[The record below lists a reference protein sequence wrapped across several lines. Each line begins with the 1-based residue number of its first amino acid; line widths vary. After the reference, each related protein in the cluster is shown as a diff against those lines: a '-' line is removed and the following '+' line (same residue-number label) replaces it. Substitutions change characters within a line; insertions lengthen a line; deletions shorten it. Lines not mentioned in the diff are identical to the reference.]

1 MKIFDKI
8 ALSRKIGLI
17 VTVLLVPIV
26 YLAYLLVS
34 ANMIQ
39 IRFGQAEMVGTEYLR
54 PVQKAL
60 VATLQQSRGAVP
72 VGAEQAQALTAIEAK
87 LGSAR
92 AGVDLQSGDVAKAAI
107 QALQA
112 ASSSKDRASALKAM
126 NALRDLTVRVG
137 DHSNLI
143 LDPDLDSYYTMDL
156 VLLRLPDL
164 VSRVAELEAALR
176 AGATS
181 GLTAAEQADILVA
194 KGAMQATLDGI
205 AASVSLGYRGNS
217 SGDLKRWIDTD
228 MQALLTAGAA
238 LIKAAEARAGGQP
251 VTGVDTMLVAME
263 QGLTKAYDAA
273 SKALENLLIIRIDGF
288 YQAMTISLVIVAIIV
303 LLAVT
308 LSLIIGRSVSGPLLR
323 LTGQMESLITGS
335 TDIQIRY
342 QKRTDEVGIIA
353 KAVEFFRQALVE
365 RGRLEAEQ
373 RQRMEAD
380 LALAERRVEAVNEF
394 RADLSRVIAA
404 VSAAVGRMRHSS
416 EELSGV
422 VAATNQS
429 CVAMATSSDQTLQ
442 TVQMMAAATDELTS
456 SIAEIGRQ
464 VESSTGI
471 SRKAAEEVQSADK
484 TLHALESAMAQIG
497 EIVTL
502 IQAIAAQTNLLA
514 LNATIEAARAGEA
527 GKGFAVVATEVK
539 NLATQTAGATEDI
552 QQSVETMRALTHDV
566 SRIMVSVRDHVLETD
581 TRMSS
586 VAVAVEQ
593 QTAATRDIA
602 RNVSHAAEGAAV
614 IADAISSVTEAS
626 GHAAEAANGTSELST
641 ALENSTQSLGRA
653 LDKFTQRLAAVGEN

>member
-1 MKIFDKI
+1 MKLFDRI
-8 ALSRKIGLI
+8 SIGRKIGLI
-17 VTVLLVPIV
+17 VAVLLVPIV
-26 YLAYLLVS
+26 YLAYLLIS
-34 ANMIQ
+34 ANFIQ
-39 IRFGQAEMVGTEYLR
+39 IRFGQAEVVGTEYLR

-60 VATLQQSRGAVP
+60 IATLAQSRGGSP
-72 VGAEQAQALTAIEAK
+72 VGPEQAQALAAIEAK
-87 LGSAR
+87 LGQGA
-92 AGVDLQSGDVAKAAI
+92 AGVDLQSGDVARLAQ
-107 QALQA
+107 QAVQA
-112 ASSSKDRASALKAM
+112 AAAAKDRPSALVAM

-164 VSRVAELEAALR
+164 VTRAADLDGALR
-176 AGATS
+176 AGNKAVLSAT
-181 GLTAAEQADILVA
+181 EQADILVA

-205 AASVSLGYRGNS
+205 AASVTLGYRGNA
-217 SGDLKRWIDTD
+217 SGDLKRWIDAD
-228 MQALLTAGAA
+228 MQALLAAGAA
-238 LIKAAEARAGGQP
+238 LLKAADAQVAGQGP
-251 VTGVDTMLVAME
+251 AAA
-263 QGLTKAYDAA
+263 GLTAALEAALSKAYDA
-273 SKALENLLIIRIDGF
+273 SSRALETLLVIRIDGF
-288 YQAMTISLVIVAIIV
+288 YRAMGFSLAIVAVILV
-303 LLAVT
+303 LAVS
-308 LSLIIGRSVSGPLLR
+308 LALIIGRSVSGPLLR

-342 QKRTDEVGIIA
+342 QKRSDEVGIIA

-380 LALAERRVEAVNEF
+380 LTLAERRVEAVNEF

-404 VSAAVGRMRHSS
+404 VTEAVARMRLSS
-416 EELSGV
+416 GELSGV

-442 TVQMMAAATDELTS
+442 TVKMMAAATDELTG

-471 SRKAAEEVQSADK
+471 SRKAAEEVQSADR
-484 TLHALESAMAQIG
+484 TLHDLENAMAQIG
-497 EIVTL
+497 DIVTL

-539 NLATQTAGATEDI
+539 NLATQTAGATEEI
-552 QQSVETMRALTHDV
+552 QQSVEAMRSLTQEV
-566 SRIMVSVRDHVLETD
+566 GRIMLSVREHVLETD
-581 TRMSS
+581 MRMSS
-586 VAVAVEQ
+586 VAVAVEE

-602 RNVSHAAEGAAV
+602 RNVSHAAEGAAI

-626 GHAAEAANGTSELST
+626 GHAAEAASGTSDLST
-641 ALENSTQSLGRA
+641 ALESSTRNLGQA
-653 LDKFTQRLAAVGEN
+653 LDRFTQRLAAVGE

>member
-1 MKIFDKI
+1 MKLFDKVT
-8 ALSRKIGLI
+8 LGRKIGLI
-17 VTVLLVPIV
+17 VTVLLLPIV

-60 VATLQQSRGAVP
+60 VATLAQSRSAGV
-72 VGAEQAQALTAIEAK
+72 VGNEHPQALTAIEAK
-87 LGSAR
+87 LGKAA
-92 AGVDLQSGDVAKAAI
+92 AGVDLQSDDVAQTAIKA
-107 QALQA
+107 LRA
-112 ASSSKDRASALKAM
+112 AGDAKDRASALTAM
-126 NALRDLTVRVG
+126 AALRDLTVRVG

-143 LDPDLDSYYTMDL
+143 LDPDLDSYYTMDI

-164 VSRVAELEAALR
+164 VSRIAELDGALR
-176 AGATS
+176 AANKAD
-181 GLTAAEQADILVA
+181 LTATETADILVA
-194 KGAMQATLDGI
+194 KGTMQATLDGI
-205 AASVSLGYRGNS
+205 AASVSLGYRGNA

-228 MQALLTAGAA
+228 MQSLLTAGAA
-238 LIKAAEARAGGQP
+238 LTKAADARVAGQSGNGAD
-251 VTGVDTMLVAME
+251 VLVAALE
-263 QGLTKAYDAA
+263 AATVKAYDAS
-273 SKALENLLIIRIDGF
+273 SKALENLLVIRIDGF
-288 YQAMTISLVIVAIIV
+288 YQAMTFSLIIVAVIV
-303 LLAVT
+303 LLAVS
-308 LSLIIGRSVSGPLLR
+308 LSLVIGRSVSGPLLR

-342 QKRTDEVGIIA
+342 QKRTDEVGVIA

-380 LALAERRVEAVNEF
+380 LAIAQRRVEAVNEF
-394 RADLSRVIAA
+394 RTDLSRVIAA
-404 VSAAVGRMRHSS
+404 VGEAVKRMRNSS

-442 TVQMMAAATDELTS
+442 TVQMMAAATDELTG

-471 SRKAAEEVQSADK
+471 SRKAAEEVQSADQ
-484 TLHALESAMAQIG
+484 TLHALETAMVQIG

-552 QQSVETMRALTHDV
+552 QQSVETMRNLTQDV
-566 SRIMVSVRDHVLETD
+566 SRIMVSVREHVLETD
-581 TRMSS
+581 MRMSS
-586 VAVAVEQ
+586 VAVAVEE

-602 RNVSHAAEGAAV
+602 RNVTHAAEGAAV
-614 IADAISSVTEAS
+614 IADAITNVTEAS
-626 GHAAEAANGTSELST
+626 GHAAEAASGTSDLST
-641 ALENSTQSLGRA
+641 ALESSTQNLGRA